1 MPHTDQKPKWTWHEP
16 VSATV
21 VGLFAADELL
31 LDTGASVAASTD
43 AVGVL
48 LDVTG
53 FYATMGGQV
62 TDLGSITKGKR
73 SEEGSAAFD
82 VTEAKVRSRSS
93 LRRRTQRSLWASHL
107 FRPN

>member
-93 LRRRTQRSLWASHL
+93 LRRPTQRSLWASHL